1 MIFKTLQAGET
12 IQLHHPMAGAA
23 PLDLHSKLRVIKLN
37 PDEVELFRQVSQQK
51 AALADKAAAY
61 SATKLRDELELAK
74 LAVAEQTTP
83 EGLEDCLVTVAKLA
97 GMAET
102 PAIAKAVEREAYA
115 AIQPELARL
124 DAQLI
129 PFCDRLIA
137 EVRVGLDKA
146 MAKFN
151 VGGLLDFI
159 EDQHLGQLAGYVS
172 DRVAASHA
180 LLDAWQAKAKQQG
193 AQAFLADDRQLSGV

>member
-1 MIFKTLQAGET
+1 MT
-12 IQLHHPMAGAA
+12 ITPLLSGQTVELRHPHGGAA

-51 AALADKAAAY
+51 ADLSAKAAAY
-61 SATKLRDELELAK
+61 SATKLRDELDLAK
-74 LAVAEQTTP
+74 AAIAADEVTDEALENVARLAALATDPAVAR
-83 EGLEDCLVTVAKLA
+83 
-97 GMAET
+97 
-102 PAIAKAVEREAYA
+102 AVEREAHA
-115 AIQPELARL
+115 AIQPELQRL
-124 DAQLI
+124 DTQLI
-129 PFCDRLIA
+129 PICDRVIA

-159 EDQHLGQLAGYVS
+159 EDQHLGQLASYVN

-180 LLDAWQAKAKQQG
+180 LLDAWQTKAAQQG
-193 AQAFLADDRQLSGV
+193 AQAFLADDRKAT

>member
-1 MIFKTLQAGET
+1 MITKPLQAGET
-12 IQLHHPMAGAA
+12 IELRHPHSGAS
-23 PLDLHSKLRVIKLN
+23 PLDLHSKLRLVKLTAE
-37 PDEVELFRQVSQQK
+37 EVELFRQVSQQK
-51 AALADKAAAY
+51 ADLSAKAAAY

-83 EGLEDCLVTVAKLA
+83 EGLEDCLATVAKLA

-115 AIQPELARL
+115 AIQPELTRL

-129 PFCDRLIA
+129 PVCDRLIA

-159 EDQHLGQLAGYVS
+159 EDQHLGQLASYIA
-172 DRVAASHA
+172 DRVAASHG
-180 LLDAWQAKAKQQG
+180 LLDQWTEKAAQQG
-193 AQAFLADDRQLSGV
+193 AQAFLADDRAAT